1 MIDVYTYSDV
11 PPKIKYLRMNL
22 TKEVKNLYT
31 ENYNIL
37 IKETEDDS
45 KKWKNIPCSYIGRSN
60 IV

>member
-1 MIDVYTYSDV
+1 
-11 PPKIKYLRMNL
+11 MNL

-45 KKWKNIPCSYIGRSN
+45 KKWKNIPWSYIGRSN

>member
-1 MIDVYTYSDV
+1 
-11 PPKIKYLRMNL
+11 MNL

>member
-1 MIDVYTYSDV
+1 MIDVYTYSDI

-45 KKWKNIPCSYIGRSN
+45 KKWKNIRWSYIGRSN